1 MGMVERHLVQRGQ
14 NALERLPFT
23 HRRAFAW
30 STLGRQEPSHY
41 SHMLRCNPSHR
52 CGRGPAAG
60 GADIAQRVWR
70 WRDSAYPPHW
80 GDLAVF
86 SGNISETW
94 GKPDEVS
101 ARPRPLPLS
110 TPTTPDVPASVSAN
124 RTGSAC
130 RERPCLANMC
140 FTGEPSVLSL
150 PPMAALPQALT
161 VDRRRIGAPINTLTR
176 QPHNLRRPLSIQNPL
191 SRSLLQGSFSRR
203 KVKPKMKTRRKY
215 GARKPL
221 TKKPLISPMLGT
233 RVNAQLAYISSI
245 VHQCRREQTR
255 REPLRGL

>member
-1 MGMVERHLVQRGQ
+1 MGVLRHIPHIGEIWRFFPATFQKPGASQTRSAPARGRFRFQR
-14 NALERLPFT
+14 R
-23 HRRAFAW
+23 H
-30 STLGRQEPSHY
+30 S
-41 SHMLRCNPSHR
+41 
-52 CGRGPAAG
+52 
-60 GADIAQRVWR
+60 
-70 WRDSAYPPHW
+70 
-80 GDLAVF
+80 
-86 SGNISETW
+86 
-94 GKPDEVS
+94 
-101 ARPRPLPLS
+101 
-110 TPTTPDVPASVSAN
+110 DVPASVSAN

-150 PPMAALPQALT
+150 PPMAAQPQALT

-191 SRSLLQGSFSRR
+191 SRSLLQGSFPRG

-215 GARKPL
+215 GTRKPL

-233 RVNAQLAYISSI
+233 RVNAQLAYISST